1 MLIVWSFYFCL
12 RQCTSSESKF
22 VWRLITDKDQD
33 ILGKKKARKGQSARA
48 VLDSQW
54 LNLFYI
60 TPVVFFI
67 SCNQRTA
74 EKLSDWK
81 CQSVVW
87 SRTILKIYTVPS
99 NIFAIYCI
107 YPNKIFNL
115 FTGFLFSLNCLL
127 YSLYDLNKKKIQ
139 KLMSGYH

>member
-107 YPNKIFNL
+107 IYSRSTQIKYLI
-115 FTGFLFSLNCLL
+115 CLL
-127 YSLYDLNKKKIQ
+127 VFYSHWIACFIVC
-139 KLMSGYH
+139 MI